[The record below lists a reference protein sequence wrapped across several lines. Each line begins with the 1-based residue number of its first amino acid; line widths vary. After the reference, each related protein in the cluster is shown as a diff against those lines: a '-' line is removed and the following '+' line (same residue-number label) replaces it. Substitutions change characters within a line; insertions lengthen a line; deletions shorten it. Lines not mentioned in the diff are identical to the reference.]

1 MNLETLNGVIEKSAQ
16 IAFYSITKK
25 IVKMFDISVNF
36 KDIKKANHI
45 LKSSEDIESFC
56 NSPFLI

>member
-1 MNLETLNGVIEKSAQ
+1 MRSSMNLETLNGVIEKSAQ

-36 KDIKKANHI
+36 KDIKKATHI
-45 LKSSEDIESFC
+45 LKSSEDI
-56 NSPFLI
+56 